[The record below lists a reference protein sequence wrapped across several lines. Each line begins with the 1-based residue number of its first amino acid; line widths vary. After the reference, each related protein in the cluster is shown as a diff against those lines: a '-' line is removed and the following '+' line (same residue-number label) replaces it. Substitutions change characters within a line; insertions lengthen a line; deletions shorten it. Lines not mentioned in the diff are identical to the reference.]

1 MRYLLVLAL
10 TAVLVHPVLA
20 ADPQTDDQ
28 KAFYALGVGLSKQ
41 LTKIQPLSPE
51 EIQMI
56 TTGFADSLEGKPIKA
71 DPDTFGPKIQ
81 EIATKRWAAAGEAE
95 KKKGQEFLEKAAK
108 EKGAKKTESGLIY
121 QEITAGKG
129 DSPKA
134 SDTVKVNYRGTLIDG
149 TEFDSSYKRNQPA
162 TFPLSGVIKCWTE
175 GVQLMKPGGK
185 AKLVCPSDIA
195 YGERGAPPH
204 IKPGST
210 LVFEVE
216 LLEVGGGGDKPAAD
230 KK

>member
-10 TAVLVHPVLA
+10 TAVFVHPILA

-41 LTKIQPLSPE
+41 LAKIQPLSPE
-51 EIQMI
+51 EVQMI
-56 TTGFADSLEGKPIKA
+56 TAGFADALEGKPIKA
-71 DPDTFGPKIQ
+71 DPDTFGSKIQ

-129 DSPKA
+129 NSPKA

-162 TFPLSGVIKCWTE
+162 SFPLSGVIKCWTE

-185 AKLVCPSDIA
+185 AKIVCPSDIA
-195 YGERGAPPH
+195 YGDRGAPPH

-216 LLEVGGGGDKPAAD
+216 LLEVGGGGDKPAAE

>member
-1 MRYLLVLAL
+1 MHNLGALALLLVLA
-10 TAVLVHPVLA
+10 APVLA

-41 LTKIQPLSPE
+41 LMQLQPLTPGE
-51 EIQMI
+51 VEMI
-56 TTGFADSLEGKPIKA
+56 NAGLGDALNGKPAKA
-71 DPDTFGPKIQ
+71 DPEQFGPKIR
-81 EIATKRWAAAGEAE
+81 EIAQARMKVAGEAE
-95 KKKGQEFLEKAAK
+95 KKKGVEFLDKASK
-108 EKGAKKTESGLIY
+108 EKGAKKTESGLVY
-121 QEITAGKG
+121 SETTAGTG
-129 DSPKA
+129 DQPKA

-175 GVQLMKPGGK
+175 GLQLMKVGGK
-185 AKLVCPSDIA
+185 SKLVCPSDIA
-195 YGERGAPPH
+195 YGDRGSPPT

-216 LLEVGGGGDKPAAD
+216 LLSIE

>member
-1 MRYLLVLAL
+1 MRYLGTLALAL
-10 TAVLVHPVLA
+10 TLLSPAFA

-41 LTKIQPLSPE
+41 LMQLQPLSPE
-51 EIQMI
+51 EIEYL
-56 TTGFADSLEGKPIKA
+56 TAGLSDALANKPPKA
-71 DPDTFGPKIQ
+71 DPEKFGTKIR
-81 EIATKRWAAAGEAE
+81 EIAQARMKKAGEAE
-95 KKKGQEFLEKAAK
+95 KQTGTEFVEKAAK
-108 EKGAKKTESGLIY
+108 EKGAKKTESGMVY
-121 QEITAGKG
+121 QEITPGKG
-129 DSPKA
+129 EQPKA
-134 SDTVKVNYRGTLIDG
+134 TDTVKVNYRGTLIDG

-175 GVQLMKPGGK
+175 GLQLMKVGGK
-185 AKLVCPSDIA
+185 SKLICPSDIA
-195 YGERGAPPH
+195 YGDRGSPPL

-216 LLEVGGGGDKPAAD
+216 LLSIEA